1 MIFTSTN
8 AIVLPPGKTNYYHKI
23 RKGMGSG
30 EICVGRGVFAG
41 SQHDKALSFQQK
53 EIEMKQKEI
62 EMKRMAF
69 TGFASVCLALMIA
82 VFAPMAKAQDN
93 SPSNP
98 AAIGVPVKSTL
109 ELGSTYDVVITVLE
123 TVRGKEALQRLK
135 TASPSN
141 KDPKTGYEYLLA
153 RIRFELKPRSVSD
166 KRNFDLGRMMQWVA
180 YSSDLKE
187 YESVSV
193 VAPKP
198 ELAGE
203 AKANNAVEGWVA
215 FAVGQK
221 ETKPIMTFDPASGG
235 AMLRGKVL
243 FFKLF

>member
-1 MIFTSTN
+1 MTKHS
-8 AIVLPPGKTNYYHKI
+8 A
-23 RKGMGSG
+23 
-30 EICVGRGVFAG
+30 
-41 SQHDKALSFQQK
+41 DQQK
-53 EIEMKQKEI
+53 EIEMKPI
-62 EMKRMAF
+62 ASI
-69 TGFASVCLALMIA
+69 GFASVWLALLIA
-82 VFAPMAKAQDN
+82 VLGPMAKGQDN

-109 ELGSTYDVVITVLE
+109 ELGSAYDVVITVLE

-135 TASPSN
+135 ASSPSN
-141 KDPKTGYEYLLA
+141 KEPKTGYEYLLA
-153 RIRFELKPRSVSD
+153 RIKFELKPRNVSD
-166 KRNFDLGRMMQWVA
+166 KRNFSLGSMMQWVA

-193 VAPKP
+193 AAPKP
-198 ELAGE
+198 ELTGE
-203 AKANNAVEGWVA
+203 AEANKPVEGWVA
-215 FAVGQK
+215 FAVDQK